1 MSFILTNNFIVS
13 TYAIRFVDGG
23 GVTWSLNTGN
33 NTITATVVDPAND
46 FLNDLDAAAGGVPVG
61 GLYHNAG
68 AVRVRRT

>member
-13 TYAIRFVDGG
+13 TYAIRFADGG
-23 GVTWSLNTGN
+23 GVTWSLNTSN
-33 NTITATVVDPAND
+33 NTITATVVDLAND
-46 FLNDLDAAAGGVPVG
+46 FADDAAAAAGGVPVG